1 MLHSSDIAK
10 ISASAMAKYRLCKE
24 QPLKY
29 LVYSIMAGFYLV
41 VAIVLSNV
49 AAAVLYP
56 TFPQFAKLIGA
67 LLFPTA
73 IVLIVFVG
81 GELFTGNNM
90 TMAVGSFDKKVSWT
104 GTLRVWLFSYV
115 GNFIGS
121 FLLAFLF
128 VKSGSCASVLTEYY
142 DAIIMP
148 KLELDPLQ
156 MLLRGALCNFMVC
169 LAVFIGFRM
178 QSESGKLVLMFMVI
192 TAFVICGFEHSIA
205 NMGTY
210 VIAYFLLGSLPI
222 GLVAKSMLFVT
233 IGNILGGTVLL
244 ALPIKLMEIKEN
256 EKKNQQS

>member
-10 ISASAMAKYRLCKE
+10 ISASAMAKYKLCKE

-29 LVYSIMAGFYLV
+29 LMYSIMAGFYLV

-49 AAAVLYP
+49 SAAVLYP
-56 TFPQFAKLIGA
+56 TFPQFGKLIGA

-90 TMAVGSFDKKVSWT
+90 TMAVGSFDKKVSWL
-104 GTLRVWLFSYV
+104 GTLRVWVFSYI

-121 FLLAFLF
+121 FILAFLF
-128 VKSGSCASVLTEYY
+128 VKSGSSASVLTTYY
-142 DAIIMP
+142 SDIIMP
-148 KLELDPLQ
+148 KLELDPVQ
-156 MLLRGALCNFMVC
+156 MILKGALCNFMVC

-178 QSESGKLVLMFMVI
+178 QTEGGKLVLMFMVI

-210 VIAYFLLGSLPI
+210 VIAYFLLGGLPM
-222 GLVAKSMLFVT
+222 GLVAKSMFFVT
-233 IGNILGGTVLL
+233 IGNIIGGALLLG
-244 ALPIKLMEIKEN
+244 LPIKLMEIKEN
-256 EKKNQQS
+256 